1 MEITI
6 SGQNIEITDAL
17 RSYIEERFS
26 KISRHFDE
34 VMKSAVILNVE
45 KLRHQADAKILTKGS
60 PIHANATAD
69 SMYAAID
76 ILAAKLNR
84 QVLKYKDKSSNHHQA
99 GGALKDQ
106 PLQ

>member
-6 SGQNIEITDAL
+6 SGQNIEITKAL
-17 RSYIEERFS
+17 RRYVEDRFS
-26 KISRHFDE
+26 KISRHFDG
-34 VMKSAVILNVE
+34 VMKSSVTLQVE
-45 KLRHQADAKILTKGS
+45 KTRHQADASILTKGS

-69 SMYAAID
+69 SMYDAID
-76 ILAAKLNR
+76 ALTTRLNR
-84 QVLKYKDKSSNHHQA
+84 QILKHKDKGNNHHQA

>member
-1 MEITI
+1 MEINI

-17 RSYIEERFS
+17 RSHTNERFS
-26 KISRHFDE
+26 KISRHTDA
-34 VMKSAVILNVE
+34 VMKIAVTLKVE

-69 SMYAAID
+69 SMYDAID
-76 ILAAKLNR
+76 LVATRLNR
-84 QVLKYKDKSSNHHQA
+84 QILKLKDKGSNHHQA

>member
-1 MEITI
+1 MEINI

-17 RSYIEERFS
+17 RSYVEERFS
-26 KISRHFDE
+26 KISRHFDGI
-34 VMKSAVILNVE
+34 MKSSVILQVE

-60 PIHANATAD
+60 PIHANATAG
-69 SMYAAID
+69 SMYDAID
-76 ILAAKLNR
+76 MLASRLNR
-84 QVLKYKDKSSNHHQA
+84 QVLKYKDKGHNHHQA